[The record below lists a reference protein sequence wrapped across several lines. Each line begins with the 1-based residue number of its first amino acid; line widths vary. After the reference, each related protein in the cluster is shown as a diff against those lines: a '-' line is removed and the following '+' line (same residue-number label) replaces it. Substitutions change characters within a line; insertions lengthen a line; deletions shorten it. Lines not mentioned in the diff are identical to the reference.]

1 MPSPSFVGSSAAS
14 RALDGDVTAAA
25 RSDAK
30 VLITGESGVGK
41 EVAAQLIH
49 ARSPRR
55 DHPLS
60 ALNCAGLP
68 DSLLESALFGHVK
81 GSFTDAYRDKPGLL
95 QQAHRGTLF
104 LDEVGEMSLRM
115 QALLL
120 RFLETG
126 EIQKIGADFQTDRVD
141 VRIVCATNRNLRE
154 RIASGDFR
162 EDLYYRL
169 NVIHVHIL
177 PLRERPE
184 DVRDLLQHYFDFHAA
199 QHRVPVPSVAP
210 ETLDLLLAYDW
221 PGNVR
226 ELRNTVERLVV
237 RGAGH
242 RIEPADL
249 PFDVRCARLPPRL
262 EPTAVGASHPEQQAR
277 LLFEAMARD
286 GVSFWEAVY
295 EPFTA
300 HDLTRDTLRLIIT
313 YGLEQSQG
321 RYSALTELFNMEKR
335 DYKRFLNVLRKHDCL
350 VPFHAFR
357 SGRAASA
364 DTGADAPIPDRRP
377 RLDPSPRGAGAA

>member
-1 MPSPSFVGSSAAS
+1 MTASATFVGSSAAS
-14 RALDGDVTAAA
+14 RALDGDISAAA

-41 EVAAQLIH
+41 EVAAHLIH

-55 DHPLS
+55 EMPLS

-68 DSLLESALFGHVK
+68 DTLLESSLFGHVK

-95 QQAHRGTLF
+95 QSAHRGTLF

-126 EIQKIGADFQTDRVD
+126 EIQPIGADHTTTRVD
-141 VRIVCATNRNLRE
+141 VRVICATNRNLRE

-184 DVRDLLQHYFDFHAA
+184 DAKELLQHYFTYHAM
-199 QHRVPVPSVAP
+199 QHRLPPPTVSA
-210 ETLDLLLAYDW
+210 EALDLLSTYAW

-237 RGAGH
+237 RAEDR
-242 RIEPADL
+242 RIEVTDL
-249 PFDVRCARLPPRL
+249 PFDVRCARLPPRMRAD
-262 EPTAVGASHPEQQAR
+262 EVPTTGMRASSSPEQQAR
-277 LLFEAMARD
+277 RLFEQMVRD
-286 GVSFWEAVY
+286 GASFWDAVF
-295 EPFTA
+295 EPFNA
-300 HDLTRDTLRLIIT
+300 HDLTRETLRLIIT
-313 YGLEQSQG
+313 YGLEQAQG

-335 DYKRFLNVLRKHDCL
+335 DYKRFLNVLRKHECL

-357 SGRAASA
+357 SGRPAS
-364 DTGADAPIPDRRP
+364 TRDAEPPIAE
-377 RLDPSPRGAGAA
+377 RGLPVG

>member
-1 MPSPSFVGSSAAS
+1 MTPPPPAFVGSSAAS
-14 RALDGDVTAAA
+14 RSLDGDITAAA

-49 ARSPRR
+49 DRSPRR
-55 DHPLS
+55 SQTLC

-68 DSLLESALFGHVK
+68 DSLLESQLFGHVK

-95 QQAHRGTLF
+95 QQAHKGTLF

-126 EIQKIGADFQTDRVD
+126 EVQPIGADHRTTDRVD
-141 VRIVCATNRNLRE
+141 VRVICATNRNLRE
-154 RIASGDFR
+154 RITTGDFR

-177 PLRERPE
+177 PLRERR
-184 DVRDLLQHYFDFHAA
+184 DDIRDLLQYYFAAHAS
-199 QHRVPVPSVAP
+199 QHRMPPPMVTA
-210 ETLDLLLAYDW
+210 ETTDLLLTYDW

-226 ELRNTVERLVV
+226 ELKNTLERLVV
-237 RGAGH
+237 RAEG
-242 RIEPADL
+242 RQIEQSML
-249 PFDVRCARLPPRL
+249 PFDIRCAHLPSRV
-262 EPTAVGASHPEQQAR
+262 EPGEPVTNAAEQQAR
-277 LLFEAMARD
+277 QLFDRMVRD
-286 GVSFWEAVY
+286 GASFWDAVY
-295 EPFTA
+295 EPFNN
-300 HDLTRDTLRLIIT
+300 HDLTRETLRLIIT
-313 YGLEQSQG
+313 YGLEQAQG
-321 RYSALTELFNMEKR
+321 RYSALTELFNMQKR
-335 DYKRFLNVLRKHDCL
+335 DYKRFLNVLRKHECL

-357 SGRAASA
+357 SGRPRDAEPPAADGLPVA
-364 DTGADAPIPDRRP
+364 
-377 RLDPSPRGAGAA
+377 

>member
-1 MPSPSFVGSSAAS
+1 MMASANFVGSSAATRS
-14 RALDGDVTAAA
+14 LDGDISAAA

-41 EVAAQLIH
+41 EVAAHLIH
-49 ARSPRR
+49 TRSPRR
-55 DHPLS
+55 DMPLC

-68 DSLLESALFGHVK
+68 DTLLESSLFGHVK
-81 GSFTDAYRDKPGLL
+81 GSFTDAYRDKPGLIL
-95 QQAHRGTLF
+95 SANRGTLF

-126 EIQKIGADFQTDRVD
+126 EIQPIGADHTTQRVD
-141 VRIVCATNRNLRE
+141 ARVICATNRNLRE
-154 RIASGDFR
+154 RIATGDFR

-177 PLRERPE
+177 PLRERPD
-184 DVRDLLQHYFDFHAA
+184 DVKDLLQHYFVFSAQ
-199 QHRVPVPSVAP
+199 QHRLPMPTVAP
-210 ETLDLLLAYDW
+210 EALDLLTTYHW

-226 ELRNTVERLVV
+226 ELRNTLERLVV
-237 RGAGH
+237 RAEDR
-242 RIEPADL
+242 RIEVDDL
-249 PFDVRCARLPPRL
+249 PFDVKCARLPPRESMDEAPSAPGRRSTSAEL
-262 EPTAVGASHPEQQAR
+262 QAR
-277 LLFEAMARD
+277 KLFEQMVRD
-286 GVSFWEAVY
+286 GATFWDVVF
-295 EPFTA
+295 EPFDA
-300 HDLTRDTLRLIIT
+300 HDLTRETLRLIIT
-313 YGLEQSQG
+313 YGLEQAQG

-357 SGRAASA
+357 SGRSAASRESEPPPMA
-364 DTGADAPIPDRRP
+364 D
-377 RLDPSPRGAGAA
+377 RGLPVV

>member
-1 MPSPSFVGSSAAS
+1 MTRPQVLVGSSAAS
-14 RALDGDVTAAA
+14 RALDGDISAAA

-49 ARSPRR
+49 DRSARRAV
-55 DHPLS
+55 PLW

-68 DSLLESALFGHVK
+68 DTLLESSLFGHVR

-95 QQAHRGTLF
+95 QQAHGGTLF

-126 EIQKIGADFQTDRVD
+126 EIQPIGADRLVDRVD
-141 VRIVCATNRNLRE
+141 VRVVCATNRVLRD

-169 NVIHVHIL
+169 NVIHVHIP

-184 DVRDLLQHYFDFHAA
+184 DVRDLLQHYFAFHASSHQLA
-199 QHRVPVPSVAP
+199 APAVPA
-210 ETLDLLLAYDW
+210 ETMDLLCSYEW

-226 ELRNTVERLVV
+226 ELRNTTERLVV
-237 RGAGH
+237 RVEGR

-249 PFDVRCARLPPRL
+249 PFDIRCARLSRRT
-262 EPTAVGASHPEQQAR
+262 TAVDPTIPHAEQQAR
-277 LLFEAMARD
+277 LLFTAMVRD
-286 GVSFWEAVY
+286 GVSFWDAVY
-295 EPFTA
+295 EPFSV

-313 YGLEQSQG
+313 YGLEQAQG

-335 DYKRFLNVLRKHDCL
+335 DYKRFLNVLRKHECL

-357 SGRAASA
+357 SGRPSSA
-364 DTGADAPIPDRRP
+364 RDAEPPADGELPV
-377 RLDPSPRGAGAA
+377 G